1 MNQIR
6 FGVCE
11 YNFPCWG
18 ASAMR
23 MASAAGFDGMQIADA
38 GGYLQPHPG
47 NNGYVEYERYGL
59 DLRRKDSF
67 PLSFPEVQAYYLEA
81 AAPYGIQ
88 LTSIYLYT
96 LEHQGFI
103 KFSKDT
109 PQGEQCRE
117 SLRRGILAASQMG
130 IPSVTVAA
138 KGMFGVAQNDYAFSA
153 LQYAAEIARE
163 HGIQLVVTTDL
174 APELQLRLVD
184 ALGVQLSLDTF
195 APLVYGNGEPVSLL
209 QEAGLERIG
218 HIRVRDS
225 RLDQEGFPSFE
236 TGISLLGA
244 GRTSFQKTVQAIK
257 DLGYQ
262 GWIISDTPYYHP
274 ALQAQ
279 GEDYI
284 SVAQKDVQT
293 LRTAFFDNH

>member
-1 MNQIR
+1 MNQIQ

-11 YNFPCWG
+11 YAFPCWG
-18 ASAMR
+18 ASAMK

-67 PLSFPEVQAYYLEA
+67 PLSFPEVQAHYLEA
-81 AAPYGIQ
+81 AAQYGVQ

-117 SLRRGILAASQMG
+117 SLRQGILAASQMG

-138 KGMFGVAQNDYAFSA
+138 KGTFGIAQNDYAFSA

-163 HGIQLVVTTDL
+163 QGIQLVVATDL
-174 APELQLRLVD
+174 APALQLRLVD

-195 APLVYGNGEPVSLL
+195 APLVYGNGESVSFL
-209 QEAGLERIG
+209 QEAGLERID

-225 RLDQEGFPSFE
+225 LLDQEGFPSFE
-236 TGISLLGA
+236 AGISLLGA

-274 ALQAQ
+274 ELQAQ

-284 SVAQKDVQT
+284 SAAQKDVQT
-293 LRTAFFDNH
+293 LRTVFFGSH